1 MRQFDNIREVL
12 FADQIVEDRSGN
24 QRQPLFIQRCAEF
37 IGPGRQIAPRAQFN
51 AFITGGRRFFQ
62 YLGPRRQIRVLGSS
76 TPQLHGALAI
86 CMVMMPSFSDEE
98 KT

>member
-51 AFITGGRRFFQ
+51 A
-62 YLGPRRQIRVLGSS
+62 L
-76 TPQLHGALAI
+76 
-86 CMVMMPSFSDEE
+86 
-98 KT
+98 

>member
-62 YLGPRRQIRVLGSS
+62 YLGPRRQIRVFGIIDAPAARRVGNMYGHDGFL
-76 TPQLHGALAI
+76 
-86 CMVMMPSFSDEE
+86 FR
-98 KT
+98 